1 MSENGDL
8 QGIKDD
14 MAKFKQG
21 KYKMIKDPYENDIGM
36 QVVRANREGN
46 IAFLQQASDAGLFD
60 PLEITEVEKWNY
72 LHRANLLNPSPV
84 STIRFYLDKGVA
96 VNAQDCYGMTP
107 LHYAMR
113 EENAEVALVL
123 LEAGA
128 DPNIPNCDNIIPLAM
143 IGRMPHRLDLLEQ
156 LLKSG
161 GNVHYLNGNNDIDVL
176 EFLQTYRSEEEEFKP
191 IIHLME
197 QYA

>member
-1 MSENGDL
+1 MTWKVSSEMEDKINTQDL
-8 QGIKDD
+8 DFYLEMKE
-14 MAKFKQG
+14 
-21 KYKMIKDPYENDIGM
+21 KYKNDIGM
-36 QVVRANREGN
+36 LVTFANAQGD
-46 IAFLQQASDAGLFD
+46 IDFLKEMADTGQFN
-60 PLEITEVEKWNY
+60 PLQITPVESWNY

-143 IGRMPHRLDLLEQ
+143 IGRMPRRLDLLEQ

>member
-1 MSENGDL
+1 
-8 QGIKDD
+8 
-14 MAKFKQG
+14 
-21 KYKMIKDPYENDIGM
+21 MIKDPYENDIGM

-46 IAFLQQASDAGLFD
+46 IDFLQQTSDEGLFD

-113 EENAEVALVL
+113 EENAEAALVL

-128 DPNIPNCDNIIPLAM
+128 DPNIPNQDNIIPLAM

-161 GNVHYLNGNNDIDVL
+161 GNVHYLNGNNDIGVL
-176 EFLQTYRSEEEEFKP
+176 EFLQTYRAEEDEFKP
-191 IIHLME
+191 VIQLME

>member
-1 MSENGDL
+1 MEDKINTQDL
-8 QGIKDD
+8 DFYLEMKE
-14 MAKFKQG
+14 
-21 KYKMIKDPYENDIGM
+21 KYKNDIGM
-36 QVVRANREGN
+36 LVTFANAQGD
-46 IAFLQQASDAGLFD
+46 IDFLKEMADTGQFN
-60 PLEITEVEKWNY
+60 PLQITPVESWNY

-143 IGRMPHRLDLLEQ
+143 IGRMPRRLDLLEQ